1 MGDYSISNFS
11 FNKGKTEYKG
21 NKNKTFDLTKFD
33 GVSKNE
39 LLQNVG
45 GENTARGKL
54 IASVFQKYDRSGDGI
69 LTQEEF
75 SAMRNDL
82 VRMAGDGNLGGREL
96 KKFNENLGVEN
107 NTYSMEDLQSLVGM
121 MVDGTDSITGVSTN
135 GNNVTVAYNPE
146 NTDGITERVFKN
158 GILLQQ
164 TQNAKN
170 PPIIEG
176 GGIDFTNSTETI
188 TYGDDGRTPV
198 KTVIRGAG
206 DNPPV
211 LTKNFAADGTTLTSA
226 ELKYTD
232 RTGNITVEY
241 RNDLEKPTKKTTV
254 HPDGT
259 KEIIVYI
266 YFPNGSVTE
275 TYENENGQTTKVV
288 EKDSSGNE
296 TEIYTYNNDKVT
308 LQVYEGNELKHTI
321 ENANSIEDANTKL
334 QQELQAEQ
342 NEGANEPQT
351 TEYQVAQGEVWY
363 NLVAAKYNVS
373 DHKTIMNIVHQL
385 KESNGVN
392 ENDRTMPATLNLP
405 NKVTV
410 GDTVYTLDTTKAA
423 DAGLLTTTPSPVND
437 RAVTEAPTP
446 SQGTDNNG
454 DEVVA
459 TDPNHPTYA
468 YDPLW
473 TRLDLPLFKLN
484 QMDIYIG
491 DKEDRYARRIQEKY
505 DNGTFSTFEYVNS
518 FGGSNSDFKRIC
530 DYNTLGILTGYAV
543 FEYDSQENCTRILYY
558 DSSGRLIKYTNEEE
572 TFWRDPNGNKM
583 NE

>member
-45 GENTARGKL
+45 GESTAKGKL

-107 NTYSMEDLQSLVGM
+107 DTYSMEDLQSLVGM

-135 GNNVTVAYNPE
+135 GNNVTVTYNPE
-146 NTDGITERVFKN
+146 NTDGITKQVFAD

-170 PPIIEG
+170 PQRIEG
-176 GGIDFTNSTETI
+176 VDIDFTDSTETI
-188 TYGDDGRTPV
+188 TYGDDGRTPT

-206 DNPPV
+206 GNPPV
-211 LTKNFAADGTTLTSA
+211 LTKNFAADGTTLMSA

-241 RNDLEKPTKKTTV
+241 GNDLEKPTKKTTEQ
-254 HPDGT
+254 PSGA
-259 KEIIVYI
+259 KEVIQYK
-266 YFPNGSVTE
+266 YNSDGSVTE
-275 TYENENGQTTKVV
+275 TYKNENGQTTKVV

-296 TEIYTYNNDKVT
+296 TKRLEYTYNNGKVT
-308 LQVYEGNELKHTI
+308 LQVYEGNELRNTI
-321 ENANSIEDANTKL
+321 ENADSIDDANTKL

-392 ENDRTMPATLNLP
+392 KNNRTMPATLNLP

-410 GDTVYTLDTTKAA
+410 GDTEYTLNTTKAA
-423 DAGLLTTTPSPVND
+423 DASLLATTQSPVNGEV
-437 RAVTEAPTP
+437 VTGAPTP
-446 SQGTDNNG
+446 SQGTGNDG
-454 DEVVA
+454 GVVDR
-459 TDPNHPTYA
+459 DPNPPTNIYDFSVFSIHPLSA
-468 YDPLW
+468 
-473 TRLDLPLFKLN
+473 LDLYVENKTNRF
-484 QMDIYIG
+484 G
-491 DKEDRYARRIQEKY
+491 RTIQEKY
-505 DNGTFSTFEYVNS
+505 DDGTFATYEY
-518 FGGSNSDFKRIC
+518 
-530 DYNTLGILTGYAV
+530 LGIAGENKSRTCFYDVQGNLTSYAV
-543 FEYDSQENCTRILYY
+543 CEYDNRGNLTRKLRY
-558 DSSGRLIKYTNEEE
+558 DNSGHLIKYMNSEEE
-572 TFWRDPNGNKM
+572 NFWRDPSGNKIGQ
-583 NE
+583 

>member
-107 NTYSMEDLQSLVGM
+107 DTYSMEDLQSLVGM

-135 GNNVTVAYNPE
+135 GNNVTVTYNPE
-146 NTDGITERVFKN
+146 NTDGITEQVFKN

-170 PPIIEG
+170 PQRI

-241 RNDLEKPTKKTTV
+241 GNDLEKPTKKTTV

-266 YFPNGSVTE
+266 YFSNGSVTE

-392 ENDRTMPATLNLP
+392 KNNRTMPATLNLP

-410 GDTVYTLDTTKAA
+410 GDTEYTLNTTKAA
-423 DAGLLTTTPSPVND
+423 DAGLLATTQSPVNGEV
-437 RAVTEAPTP
+437 VTEAPTP
-446 SQGTDNNG
+446 SQGTGNDGG
-454 DEVVA
+454 DVDI
-459 TDPNHPTYA
+459 DPNPPTYA

-473 TRLDLPLFKLN
+473 ARSGGPSFSLEPKDLLVNVKTDF
-484 QMDIYIG
+484 YG
-491 DKEDRYARRIQEKY
+491 REIQKKKA
-505 DNGTFSTFEYVNS
+505 DGTFVTYEYVNLLD
-518 FGGSNSDFKRIC
+518 GNDFQCKRVFIY
-530 DYNTLGILTGYAV
+530 DTLGMLTSYSVGE
-543 FEYDSQENCTRILYY
+543 FDDRRNLTRELRY